1 MGAGWGANG
10 LMRNGLGPGGMPN
23 GLGGLGG
30 GLAGLGINEY
40 GLANGLVGD
49 NQALLSSMGLS
60 NLAAGGCE
68 QLPTETGDFCGPS
81 NLAAGGWRVPAAAGV
96 RPAVQLLI
104 SSVLL
109 AS

>member
-10 LMRNGLGPGGMPN
+10 MMRNGLGPGGMPN

-60 NLAAGGCE
+60 NLAASGCE
-68 QLPTETGDFCGPS
+68 QLPTKTFVV
-81 NLAAGGWRVPAAAGV
+81 LATWPVGGESLR
-96 RPAVQLLI
+96 QQCQ
-104 SSVLL
+104 
-109 AS
+109 